1 MGDNP
6 KSNLGMG
13 QIIQKVYDA
22 PNDRLRVEAQYTST
36 IEGEIEVALSAPDD
50 TVAIS
55 DGTDILQVN
64 GDGSIN
70 VNIVSGSPTSSNAVS
85 TFDTAPSVASGV
97 ETTIVTYTVPSGK
110 TGKLNRTEFGGENIA
125 VFNLYLNGDLIH
137 RRRTFF
143 GDGLSEDMNFE
154 GGIDLDDG
162 DVLVLKVLHNRPDS
176 GDFEARIQTTEI
188 G

>member
-1 MGDNP
+1 
-6 KSNLGMG
+6 MG

-22 PNDRLRVEAQYTST
+22 PNDRLRVDAQYTST
-36 IEGEIEVALSAPDD
+36 IDGEIEVALSAPDD

-70 VNIVSGSPTSSNAVS
+70 VNIVSGSPTSSNVVS
-85 TFDTAPSVASGV
+85 TFDTVSAVASGL

-110 TGKLNRTEFGGENIA
+110 TGRLNRTEFSGENIA
-125 VFNLYLNGDLIH
+125 VYNLYLNGDLIH

-143 GDGLSEDMNFE
+143 GNSLCEEMNFE
-154 GGIDLDDG
+154 SGIELADG
-162 DVLVLKVLHNRPDS
+162 DVLILKVLHDRPDS